1 MSLMLALIGLLSGG
15 GGRSGVRMVVD
26 AAEVIV
32 IDNWVVPYTGPKLL
46 QATVGDT
53 IEFRWDGDHN
63 VYIHPS
69 ATCDPTGSIEV
80 GATSPATYT
89 FQETDIGIGAT
100 TGIVLMFACN
110 IGNHCQRGQ
119 NMKVR
124 VLPSTDPSSFLS
136 TDTCAN
142 NIPTSSGLAATRCN
156 LPEEQICCYGVQ
168 IARAVVCTCSGT
180 HLNGGRAYVCDYD
193 GVPDDCPN
201 NQNPNVITL
210 LPSSAPVIVPA
221 VVPSPINVVAPVPAA
236 AVVVVEPIPS
246 RPRPRP
252 AQPLPTLRPVP
263 PPPVPVPTAPAVAD
277 ENGNGGIFPD
287 VDMEMC
293 AQTLPKSQDP
303 CETGLFAFIQC
314 CYSVDTVNQGPV
326 PTPDFVQVCTCLS
339 NEKVYNCSNGVAS
352 QCTFILSG
360 SGFTNLDTI
369 PPPVVVETPTVPIDL
384 PPPVVVE
391 TPAGPIELPPPA
403 EPLPA
408 NNCVSQSCDPTDA
421 QSCSCRAGLQC
432 RNRGGQGYLCS
443 AMPRTSRQRLSGGR
457 DGVGGAG
464 GRDRDSSF

>member
-1 MSLMLALIGLLSGG
+1 MLRRSATTAASAMVASRMLMRRMLTMSLMLVLVGLLSGG

-142 NIPTSSGLAATRCN
+142 NIP
-156 LPEEQICCYGVQ
+156 
-168 IARAVVCTCSGT
+168 
-180 HLNGGRAYVCDYD
+180 
-193 GVPDDCPN
+193 
-201 NQNPNVITL
+201 
-210 LPSSAPVIVPA
+210 
-221 VVPSPINVVAPVPAA
+221 
-236 AVVVVEPIPS
+236 
-246 RPRPRP
+246 
-252 AQPLPTLRPVP
+252 
-263 PPPVPVPTAPAVAD
+263 
-277 ENGNGGIFPD
+277 
-287 VDMEMC
+287 
-293 AQTLPKSQDP
+293 
-303 CETGLFAFIQC
+303 
-314 CYSVDTVNQGPV
+314 
-326 PTPDFVQVCTCLS
+326 
-339 NEKVYNCSNGVAS
+339 
-352 QCTFILSG
+352 
-360 SGFTNLDTI
+360 
-369 PPPVVVETPTVPIDL
+369 
-384 PPPVVVE
+384 
-391 TPAGPIELPPPA
+391 
-403 EPLPA
+403 
-408 NNCVSQSCDPTDA
+408 
-421 QSCSCRAGLQC
+421 
-432 RNRGGQGYLCS
+432 
-443 AMPRTSRQRLSGGR
+443 
-457 DGVGGAG
+457 
-464 GRDRDSSF
+464 